1 VRTPDERAAAFL
13 TGITILRV
21 VLVPVVMWLIL
32 AGDDPRWA
40 TPLAAGLFAFA
51 ALTDFF
57 DGLLARRWAQTST
70 LGAFLDTTADKLLVT
85 GALFALV
92 SVGRASIWIASII
105 VARELVVLGLRGVV
119 AAAGDGIVVKPSIWG
134 KAKAN
139 VQFAAIILA
148 IWRPGSPIGGADGWY
163 LDQWVMLVAGIV
175 TVLSA
180 MEYFARFGSVFR
192 RRSRAATRRSPEPN
206 A

>member
-1 VRTPDERAAAFL
+1 MRTPDERAAAFL

-21 VLVPVVMWLIL
+21 VLVPIVMWLVL
-32 AGDDPRWA
+32 AEGDPRWA
-40 TPLAAGLFAFA
+40 TGVAAGLFGFA

-85 GALFALV
+85 GVLFALV
-92 SVGRASIWIASII
+92 AVGRASVWIASII
-105 VARELVVLGLRGVV
+105 VARELLVLGLRGVV
-119 AAAGDGIVVKPSIWG
+119 AAGDGTVVKPSIWG
-134 KAKAN
+134 KLKAN
-139 VQFAAIILA
+139 VQFIAIFLA
-148 IWRPGSPIGGADGWY
+148 IWRPGDPIGGLY
-163 LDQWVMLVAGIV
+163 LDQWVMLAAGVV

-180 MEYFARFGSVFR
+180 VEYFARFGSVFHPR
-192 RRSRAATRRSPEPN
+192 PRTAARKRPTPG